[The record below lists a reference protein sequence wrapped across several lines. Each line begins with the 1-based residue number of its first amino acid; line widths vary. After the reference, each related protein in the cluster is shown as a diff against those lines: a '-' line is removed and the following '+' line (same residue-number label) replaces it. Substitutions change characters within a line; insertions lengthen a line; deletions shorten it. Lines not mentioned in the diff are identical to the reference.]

1 MGDSA
6 ARNSF
11 VLNYAV

>member
-1 MGDSA
+1 MGESA

-11 VLNYAV
+11 VLNYEV